1 MNYRNRKECSEIQMK
16 LKFLIRVFDYHKS
29 LSYRQ
34 LDIVSDPK
42 LIRYFA
48 EKRRKRIKIGK
59 WENAKKQGLII
70 CVFQLKCGFP
80 SCVKLL
86 TYPLA
91 TTNHFCIQENSMITL
106 TSIFNIFSL
115 IKIQEKKKRVSQRN
129 LDYDSGEPIFLHVPI
144 THTCNRR

>member
-29 LSYRQ
+29 VSYRQ

-59 WENAKKQGLII
+59 W
-70 CVFQLKCGFP
+70 
-80 SCVKLL
+80 
-86 TYPLA
+86 
-91 TTNHFCIQENSMITL
+91 
-106 TSIFNIFSL
+106 
-115 IKIQEKKKRVSQRN
+115 
-129 LDYDSGEPIFLHVPI
+129 GEPDFLRLSEISMFELKSSGVLS
-144 THTCNRR
+144 